1 VSVSRET
8 LIEESAVVSGDSELR
23 QVLSAYALDAGQ
35 IEQLAAILRELETD
49 DRAPTSVRDP
59 REAVDAH
66 LADSLVGLDF
76 EEIRSASTIADLGSG
91 AGFPG
96 AVLAVALPHARVS
109 LVESQRRKCEF
120 VQALC
125 VNAGIANAQVVC
137 ARVEDWEQGAAAS
150 DAVVARALAAQP
162 VVLEYAA
169 PLLKVGGALVD
180 WRGRR
185 NEAEEAAAAIAAQAL
200 GLRLRVIR
208 RVQPFADARDRH
220 VHVFVKCEQTPAR
233 FPRRAGIAR
242 KRPLGA

>member
-1 VSVSRET
+1 M
-8 LIEESAVVSGDSELR
+8 SGDWDVR
-23 QVLSAYALDAGQ
+23 QALARYALDDGQ

-49 DRAPTSVRDP
+49 DRAPTTVRDP
-59 REAVDAH
+59 REAADAH
-66 LADSLVGLDF
+66 LADSLVGLEF
-76 EEIRSASTIADLGSG
+76 EEIRAARTIADLGSG

-96 AVLAVALPHARVS
+96 AVLAVALPRARVS
-109 LVESQRRKCEF
+109 LVDSQRRKCEF

-125 VNAGIANAQVVC
+125 AHARIANAQVVC
-137 ARVEDWEQGAAAS
+137 TRVEDWGQGAVAS

-169 PLLKVGGALVD
+169 PLLKVGGALLD

-185 NEAEEAAAAIAAQAL
+185 NEGEEAAAAAAAQTL
-200 GLRLRVIR
+200 GMRLHEVR
-208 RVQPFADARDRH
+208 RVQPFEQARDRH
-220 VHVFVKCEQTPAR
+220 VHVFVKCAQTPAR

>member
-1 VSVSRET
+1 MN
-8 LIEESAVVSGDSELR
+8 GDWDLR
-23 QVLSAYALDAGQ
+23 QELSGYALGAGQ
-35 IEQLAAILRELETD
+35 LEQLAAILRELETAE
-49 DRAPTSVRDP
+49 RAPTTVRDP
-59 REAVDAH
+59 REAADAH

-76 EEIRSASTIADLGSG
+76 EEVRSARTIADLGSG

-125 VNAGIANAQVVC
+125 VHARIANAQVVC

-180 WRGRR
+180 WRGKR
-185 NEAEEAAAAIAAQAL
+185 NEAEETAAAVAAQTL
-200 GLRLRVIR
+200 GLRLREIR
-208 RVQPFADARDRH
+208 HVQPFARARDRH

-242 KRPLGA
+242 KRPLAA